1 MSKREIVLVVE
12 DVSEDSVLPR
22 ITCMQ
27 HAFLR
32 VVEAHPGIN
41 ANRAAGAIGCSY
53 STAFDS
59 VRKFVRLGF
68 VIRLENPYLRQ
79 SKGIPL
85 FVTDSGRRHLKVLQE
100 AGL

>member
-1 MSKREIVLVVE
+1 MSKTEVVLVLE
-12 DVSEDSVLPR
+12 DVSDDDSMPR
-22 ITCMQ
+22 ITLVQ

-32 VVEAHPGIN
+32 MIEAHPGIN
-41 ANRAAGAIGCSY
+41 ANRAAGVIGCSY

-59 VRKFVRLGF
+59 VRTLVRLGF
-68 VIRLENPYLRQ
+68 IIRLENPYIRQ

-85 FVTDSGRRHLKVLQE
+85 FVTAVGRRHLKVLQE